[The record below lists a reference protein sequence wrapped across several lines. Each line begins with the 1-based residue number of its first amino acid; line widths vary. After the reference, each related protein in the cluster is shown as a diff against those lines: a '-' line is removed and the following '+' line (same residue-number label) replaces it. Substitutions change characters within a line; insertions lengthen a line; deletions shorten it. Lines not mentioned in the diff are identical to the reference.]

1 MTTIITRTPSRVL
14 VLLTVIV
21 AGFLLLLASA
31 VQATGRDPVATTYQV
46 TAGDSLWEVAEAHAE
61 DGEDLRAVVYEIK
74 RLNDLSSSIIQPGQV
89 LLVPTG

>member
-31 VQATGRDPVATTYQV
+31 VQATGPDPVATTYRV